1 MRQREAALAGKI
13 TPAMKQAAN
22 REGVAPEVIRQG
34 LAQGTVAVPANREH
48 RGLKPIAIG
57 AGVRVK
63 INANIGTSPH
73 DVSLKKEQA
82 KLAAALEYGADA
94 VMDLSTGGNLDKIRT
109 TLLARCPA
117 PFGTVPIYQV
127 MTEAKSL
134 DDVKADDILAMVHHH
149 ARQGVDFVTV
159 HCGVTRAALPLLKKR
174 VTGVVSRGGAFLT
187 AWMRRYQRENPLYEH
202 YDRLLSIAKEFD
214 VTLSLGDGLRPGC
227 LADATDKAQLHE
239 LKILG
244 DLTRRAWAQGVQVM
258 VEGPGHL
265 PLSVIKKN
273 VRLQQ
278 KYCNNAPFYVL
289 GPLVTDVAS
298 GYDHIAGAIG
308 GALAAT
314 LGAAFLCYVTP
325 AEHLKLPEVEDVID
339 GVVASRI
346 AAHAADI
353 AKGLPGAADW
363 DLKMSQARRALDWD
377 TQIKLSVNPAK
388 ARRYR
393 DLSQAKEDQ
402 CTMCGR
408 FCAMKVFD
416 DRFEG

>member
-1 MRQREAALAGKI
+1 MTQREAAVDGRI
-13 TPAMKQAAN
+13 TPAMEQAAKH
-22 REGVAPEVIRQG
+22 EGLAPEVIREG
-34 LAQGTVAVPANREH
+34 LARGTLVVPANREH
-48 RGLKPIAIG
+48 RNLSPIAIG
-57 AGVRVK
+57 TGVRVK

-73 DVSLKKEQA
+73 DISLEKEQA
-82 KLAAALEYGADA
+82 KLAAAVEHGADA
-94 VMDLSTGGNLDKIRT
+94 VMDLSTGGNLDDIRT
-109 TLLARCPA
+109 ALLGRCPV

-127 MTEAKSL
+127 MAQATSL
-134 DDVKADDILAMVHHH
+134 DEVRGEDLLEMVHHH

-159 HCGVTRAALPLLKKR
+159 HCGITRRALPLLARR

-187 AWMRRYQRENPLYEH
+187 AWMRRFQRENPLYEH
-202 YDRLLSIAKEFD
+202 YDRLLAIAKEFD

-239 LKILG
+239 LKVLG
-244 DLTRRAWAQGVQVM
+244 ELTKRAWAKGVQVM

-265 PLSVIKKN
+265 PLAAIKKN
-273 VRLQQ
+273 IRLQQ
-278 KYCNNAPFYVL
+278 KYCAHAPFYVL

-308 GALAAT
+308 GALAASE
-314 LGAAFLCYVTP
+314 GASFLCYVTP
-325 AEHLKLPEVEDVID
+325 AEHLKLPDVEDVID

-353 AKGLPGAADW
+353 ALGLPGAADW
-363 DLKMSQARRALDWD
+363 DLKMSQARRALDWE
-377 TQIKLSVNPAK
+377 TQIKLSINPVK

-393 DLSQAKEDQ
+393 ELSQAREDQ
-402 CTMCGR
+402 CTMCGK

-416 DRFEG
+416 DKFEG

>member
-13 TPAMKQAAN
+13 TPAMKQTAN

>member
-1 MRQREAALAGKI
+1 
-13 TPAMKQAAN
+13 
-22 REGVAPEVIRQG
+22 
-34 LAQGTVAVPANREH
+34 
-48 RGLKPIAIG
+48 
-57 AGVRVK
+57 
-63 INANIGTSPH
+63 
-73 DVSLKKEQA
+73 
-82 KLAAALEYGADA
+82 
-94 VMDLSTGGNLDKIRT
+94 
-109 TLLARCPA
+109 
-117 PFGTVPIYQV
+117 
-127 MTEAKSL
+127 MTEVQSL
-134 DDVKADDILAMVHHH
+134 EEVKADDLLDMVRHH

-159 HCGVTRAALPLLKKR
+159 HCGITRAALPLLKKT

-187 AWMRRYQRENPLYEH
+187 AWMRRFGRENPLYEQ
-202 YDRLLSIAKEFD
+202 YDQLLDIAREYD

-239 LKILG
+239 LKVLG
-244 DLTRRAWAQGVQVM
+244 ELTKRAWAKGVQVM

-265 PLSVIKKN
+265 PLHDIQKN

-278 KYCNNAPFYVL
+278 KYCHGAPFYVL

-314 LGAAFLCYVTP
+314 LGASFLCYVTP

-353 AKGLPGAADW
+353 ALGFPGAADW
-363 DLKMSQARRALDWD
+363 DLAMSKARRSLDWN
-377 TQIKLSVNPAK
+377 TQLKLSINPAK

-393 DLSQAKEDQ
+393 EQSLPGQRRPVHHVRQLLRHEGLRRQVRRLSLPPGCQFP
-402 CTMCGR
+402 GR
-408 FCAMKVFD
+408 LIEFLT
-416 DRFEG
+416 

>member
-1 MRQREAALAGKI
+1 M
-13 TPAMKQAAN
+13 
-22 REGVAPEVIRQG
+22 APEVIRQG
-34 LAQGTVAVPANREH
+34 LAQGTIAVPANREH
-48 RGLKPIAIG
+48 RGLKPVAIG

-73 DVSLKKEQA
+73 DVSLEKEQA

-94 VMDLSTGGNLDKIRT
+94 VMDLSTGGNLDEIRT
-109 TLLARCPA
+109 ALLARCPA

-127 MTEAKSL
+127 MTEANSL
-134 DDVKADDILAMVHHH
+134 DDVKADDLLDMVHHH
-149 ARQGVDFVTV
+149 AKQGVDFVTV

-187 AWMRRYQRENPLYEH
+187 AWMRRYGQENPLYEH
-202 YDRLLSIAKEFD
+202 YDRLLAIAREYD

-239 LKILG
+239 LKVLG
-244 DLTRRAWAQGVQVM
+244 ELTKRAWAKGVQVM

-265 PLSVIKKN
+265 PLNAIQKN

-278 KYCNNAPFYVL
+278 KYCANAPFYVL

-353 AKGLPGAADW
+353 ARGLPGAADW

-377 TQIKLSVNPAK
+377 TQIKLSINPAK

-416 DRFEG
+416 DKFEG